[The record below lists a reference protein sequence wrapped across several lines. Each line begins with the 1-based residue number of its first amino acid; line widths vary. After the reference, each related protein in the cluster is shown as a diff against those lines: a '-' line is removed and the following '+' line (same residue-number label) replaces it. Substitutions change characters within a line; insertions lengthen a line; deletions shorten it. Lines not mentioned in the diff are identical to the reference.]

1 MERRGG
7 PKRNARGCPRWVH
20 FGSASIGHA
29 PTHPDNWGARFGID
43 GSTADGAP
51 VYFAPY
57 TMSCTSIS
65 TRTATGGTTRSM
77 VEHEP
82 HESLAD
88 CRKEP
93 TWRHRQL
100 VLGPG
105 LPRGRGFDFC
115 ANGRYVVARRWR
127 LARRLARGRAGD
139 MRSWRSAE
147 LWVELKFHQGSADR
161 KLHRHLAWRWRPGVR
176 MQLELAG
183 KTCMELAGGWLAM
196 VDLAA
201 GNRQDHQ

>member
-1 MERRGG
+1 MHLHLSSCRFPVVSLGSFWFLLVLYGFFWFLLVPFGSFWFLLERRGG

-57 TMSCTSIS
+57 TVGCPFIS
-65 TRTATGGTTRSM
+65 TRTATGGTTQSM

-82 HESLAD
+82 HESLATAGGTD
-88 CRKEP
+88 NSCSG
-93 TWRHRQL
+93 H
-100 VLGPG
+100 G

-115 ANGRYVVARRWR
+115 ANGRYVRNVRWHR
-127 LARRLARGRAGD
+127 SRILGLRGTSLASGSQTGAQVG
-139 MRSWRSAE
+139 WRYE
-147 LWVELKFHQGSADR
+147 
-161 KLHRHLAWRWRPGVR
+161 
-176 MQLELAG
+176 ELAIRG
-183 KTCMELAGGWLAM
+183 IMGGT
-196 VDLAA
+196 
-201 GNRQDHQ
+201 